1 MALAIRPLS
10 VHNQGRKND
19 LLTEALMRLACLF
32 CSLMALTGISA
43 AQETSQV
50 TSQDTNFS
58 AGPQYLV
65 TSGFSPLFARPI
77 VTPSASLEAP
87 LPEIPSLPAIGPVIE
102 NQPVAANPELPRQPD
117 LFPIYYGPPVTSVV
131 EISSVELPPS
141 LPASIMDTGVTGIAD
156 PQSLRERG
164 YGVPLGD
171 TAAFW
176 KAHKPHASRVYTNAD
191 VQRLRPS

>member
-1 MALAIRPLS
+1 
-10 VHNQGRKND
+10 
-19 LLTEALMRLACLF
+19 MRITCLF
-32 CSLMALTGISA
+32 CSLIALAGISA
-43 AQETSQV
+43 AQDTNQV
-50 TSQDTNFS
+50 ASRDTNFS

-77 VTPSASLEAP
+77 ATPSISLGVP
-87 LPEIPSLPAIGPVIE
+87 LPEIQSLAATGPVVE
-102 NQPVAANPELPRQPD
+102 NQPVAATSELPSRPD
-117 LFPIYYGPPVTSVV
+117 LLPIFYGPPETNVV
-131 EISSVELPPS
+131 EITSAELPPS
-141 LPASIMDTGVTGIAD
+141 LPSSIIDTGVTGIAD
-156 PQSLRERG
+156 AQSLRERG